1 MDYSLG
7 KQTREGVLCCS
18 TFYQNGGSDM
28 RFMVKVI
35 WDVEKGNELARKGNL
50 GKVAQSILEEIKPEA
65 AYFVAEEGNRSAIL
79 FVNMDD
85 ASQIP
90 AVAEPWFL
98 AVNAT
103 VEFQPVMKMEDLLKA
118 GASIEKAVK
127 KFG

>member
-1 MDYSLG
+1 MDWD
-7 KQTREGVLCCS
+7 KVLRCCS
-18 TFYQNGGSDM
+18 TFCQNGGSDM

-50 GKVAQSILEEIKPEA
+50 GKMAQSILEEIKPEA

-90 AVAEPWFL
+90 AIAEPWFL

-103 VEFQPVMKMEDLLKA
+103 VQFQPVMKMEDLLKA

>member
-1 MDYSLG
+1 
-7 KQTREGVLCCS
+7 
-18 TFYQNGGSDM
+18 M
-28 RFMVKVI
+28 RFMVKVM
-35 WDVEKGNELARKGNL
+35 WGVEKGNELARKGNL
-50 GKVAQSILEEIKPEA
+50 GKIAQSILEEIKPEA

-90 AVAEPWFL
+90 AIAEPWFL

-103 VEFQPVMKMEDLLKA
+103 VQFQPVMKLEDLMKA

>member
-1 MDYSLG
+1 
-7 KQTREGVLCCS
+7 
-18 TFYQNGGSDM
+18 M

-50 GKVAQSILEEIKPEA
+50 GKIAQSILEEIKPEA

-85 ASQIP
+85 ASQMASI
-90 AVAEPWFL
+90 AEPWFL

-103 VEFQPVMKMEDLLKA
+103 VQFQPVMKMEDLQKA
-118 GASIEKAVK
+118 GASIERAVK

>member
-1 MDYSLG
+1 MDWDKVLG
-7 KQTREGVLCCS
+7 CCS
-18 TFYQNGGSDM
+18 TFCQNGGREM

-50 GKVAQSILEEIKPEA
+50 GKIAQSILEEIKPEA
-65 AYFVAEEGNRSAIL
+65 AYFVAEGGNRSAIL
-79 FVNMDD
+79 FVSMDD

-90 AVAEPWFL
+90 AIAEPWFL

-103 VEFQPVMKMEDLLKA
+103 VQFQPVMVMEDLQRA

>member
-1 MDYSLG
+1 
-7 KQTREGVLCCS
+7 
-18 TFYQNGGSDM
+18 M

-35 WDVEKGNELARKGNL
+35 WDVEKGNDLARKGTL
-50 GKVAQSILEEIKPEA
+50 GKTAQSILEELKPEA
-65 AYFVAEEGNRSAIL
+65 AYFVAEGGKRSAIL

-90 AVAEPWFL
+90 AIAEPWFL

>member
-1 MDYSLG
+1 
-7 KQTREGVLCCS
+7 
-18 TFYQNGGSDM
+18 M
-28 RFMVKVI
+28 RFMVRVI
-35 WDVEKGNELARKGNL
+35 WDVEKGNEIARNGNL

-79 FVNMDD
+79 FVNMED

-90 AVAEPWFL
+90 AIAEPWFL

-103 VEFQPVMKMEDLLKA
+103 VEFMPVMKMDDLLKA
-118 GASIEKAVK
+118 GESIERAVK